1 MKKFTSL
8 VLILLLVFSLTAC
21 LSRPRPSQDPAPAE
35 AGQESA
41 AADEPADAADAKVFA
56 CEELRITMTND
67 YAEEES
73 VNGYTGVYESSDSA
87 VFILRED
94 KSMLPGVD
102 MDKYVDLVHEA
113 NANVGRD
120 VGDVHRKDGIPL
132 FEYEFTNP
140 ETNGT
145 CSYYTTM
152 FESEEAFW
160 LVQFT
165 CYAADYKGMVSRFHA
180 YARSVT
186 FDE

>member
-21 LSRPRPSQDPAPAE
+21 ISKPHPAQDPAPVE
-35 AGQESA
+35 ADQEPA
-41 AADEPADAADAKVFA
+41 AAEDPADAADAKDFA
-56 CEELRITMTND
+56 CEELRITLTND

-102 MDKYVDLVHEA
+102 MDQYVELVHEA
-113 NANVGRD
+113 NANAGRE

-140 ETNGT
+140 DSNNTF
-145 CSYYTTM
+145 SYYTTM

-165 CYAADYKGMVSRFHA
+165 CFSADYKDMVSRFHTF
-180 YARSVT
+180 ARSVT
-186 FDE
+186 FEE

>member
-1 MKKFTSL
+1 MKRFLSL
-8 VLILLLVFSLTAC
+8 LLALLLVFSLTAC
-21 LSRPRPSQDPAPAE
+21 ISKPHPAQDPAPAE
-35 AGQESA
+35 TDQEPA
-41 AADEPADAADAKVFA
+41 AAEEPADAKVFA
-56 CEELRITMTND
+56 CEELRITLTND

-94 KSMLPGVD
+94 KSMLPDVD
-102 MDKYVDLVHEA
+102 MDQYVELVHEA
-113 NANVGRD
+113 NANAGRE

-140 ETNGT
+140 DSNNTFA
-145 CSYYTTM
+145 YYTTM

-165 CYAADYKGMVSRFHA
+165 CFSADYKGMVSRFHTF
-180 YARSVT
+180 ARSVT
-186 FDE
+186 FEE